1 MKIIDF
7 IFLTSILLSIIVYFI
22 YICYNDYEI
31 REMFETDTKK
41 YNYKQIKFVDNETN
55 KILGKFPEN
64 TIFNDN
70 NIVKLERGFR
80 GQKGDIGPKGDRGP
94 KGERGPIGISIRA
107 LKVNGVL

>member
-1 MKIIDF
+1 
-7 IFLTSILLSIIVYFI
+7 
-22 YICYNDYEI
+22 
-31 REMFETDTKK
+31 MFETDSKK

-94 KGERGPIGISIRA
+94 KGERGPIGISIRGPKGDRGPIGLVGPKGDKEIGRA
-107 LKVNGVL
+107 SCRERV